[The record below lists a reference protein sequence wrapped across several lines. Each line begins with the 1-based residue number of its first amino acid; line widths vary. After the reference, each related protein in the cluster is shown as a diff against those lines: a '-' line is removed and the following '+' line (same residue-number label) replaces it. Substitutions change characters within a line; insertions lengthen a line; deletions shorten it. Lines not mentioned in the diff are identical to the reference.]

1 VAKVHHGEDEGGKR
15 EGAKGQSEEAREGEV
30 MALFKPTYTDKK
42 TGEQK
47 KSAGWWFKFTYAG
60 KPIRESAKTTRK
72 TVAGEAEKRRRLELE
87 QANAGMPMEKRE
99 KRIRSVVDVVGP
111 YLTRYEQDHRG
122 RPKSIMFA
130 NGRLK
135 QVTRLLGKTLLS
147 DLTEDV
153 VRGYITTR
161 IGEGM
166 SGRTCNMEV
175 GELSRAIGKPWSV
188 LWPKVRKQEERK
200 DIGCALPPE
209 EEARLLESAGKRKR
223 WHTAAVIVRA
233 LLLTGMRSGE
243 LTGAAWGQ
251 VAFDQRV
258 LTVGRAKTSS
268 GTGRMIPMNND
279 LFVLLSAHAAWFTAK
294 FGETRPEWYL
304 FPFGSGAD
312 DPTRPAKALSTAWDN
327 IRKDSGV
334 SCRLHDLRH
343 TALTKMAEAGVPE
356 TTMLALAGHMSR
368 AMLERYSHIRMAAKR
383 TAVESLSITKPAAAK
398 SDGVVQESVQ
408 VAKPAKI
415 N

>member
-1 VAKVHHGEDEGGKR
+1 
-15 EGAKGQSEEAREGEV
+15 
-30 MALFKPTYTDKK
+30 MALFQPTYTDKAGK
-42 TGEQK
+42 QK
-47 KSAGWWFKFTYAG
+47 KTAVWWFKFIYSG
-60 KPIRESAKTTRK
+60 KLIRESAKTTRK

-87 QANAGMPMEKRE
+87 QTNAGMPVEKRE
-99 KRIRSVVDVVGP
+99 KRIRSVSDVVGP
-111 YLTRYEQDHRG
+111 YLKRYEQDHRG
-122 RPKSIMFA
+122 REKSILFA
-130 NGRLK
+130 KGRLK

-147 DLTEDV
+147 DLTEDRI
-153 VRGYITTR
+153 RGYMTAR
-161 IGEGM
+161 IDEGM

-175 GELSRAIGKPWSV
+175 GELSRAIGKPWSI

-200 DIGCALPPE
+200 DVGRALSPE
-209 EEARLLESAGKRKR
+209 EEARLLESAGKKGR
-223 WHTAAVIVRA
+223 WHTAAIIVRA
-233 LLLTGMRSGE
+233 LLLTAMRSGE

-251 VAFDQRV
+251 VDFDRRV

-268 GTGRMIPMNND
+268 GTGRMIPMNGD
-279 LFVLLSAHAAWFTAK
+279 LFALLSMHAAWFTEK
-294 FGETRPEWYL
+294 FGTAEPEHYL
-304 FPFGSGAD
+304 FPFGSVPN
-312 DPTRPAKALSTAWDN
+312 DPTHPTTTLKTAWDS

-356 TTMLALAGHMSR
+356 STMLALAGHMSR

-383 TAVESLSITKPAAAK
+383 EAVESLSITKPAAAK